1 VDTKSSAITRRTFL
15 GRLGAG
21 GATVGLFLTGCASPA
36 APAASATAAATA
48 AASAATQRPAA
59 AAGNP
64 SVVRLSSVVIPQDS
78 GLLAAL
84 LPDFEK
90 ASGYRVEVTTAQDVY
105 GPARDGK
112 FDMVLSHYQHEG
124 VASFVQDGFGD
135 WPRLA
140 FTSPGALIGP
150 PTDPAGIRGV
160 TNAADA
166 LRKISQSGSPFIVNN
181 IDGLR
186 YVTDVLRRAAGLSAD
201 SWLVDKGTAGPDAI
215 RAAVQS
221 GGYTMWGLIP
231 FLRMQQQGGK
241 LPLEALVTR
250 DQLLNSVMMTIIVRE
265 QKVSGVNTK
274 GATALQQYLLQA
286 DTQAKV
292 RTFRMATFTEPVWWP
307 AAQDNEKAI
316 MPK

>member
-1 VDTKSSAITRRTFL
+1 VDTNISPLTRRTFL

-48 AASAATQRPAA
+48 ASAATQRSAP

-64 SVVRLSSVVIPQDS
+64 NVVRLSSVVIPQDS

-90 ASGYRVEVTTAQDVY
+90 ATGYRVEVTTAQDVY

-124 VASFVQDGFGD
+124 VASFVQDGVGD

-150 PTDPAGIRGV
+150 PTDPAGIRGA
-160 TNAADA
+160 TNAAEA
-166 LRKISQSGSPFIVNN
+166 LRRISQSSSPFIVNN

-186 YVTDVLRRAAGLSAD
+186 YVSDVLRRSAGLSAD

-292 RTFRMATFTEPVWWP
+292 RTFRMATFAEPVWWP

-316 MPK
+316 MPR